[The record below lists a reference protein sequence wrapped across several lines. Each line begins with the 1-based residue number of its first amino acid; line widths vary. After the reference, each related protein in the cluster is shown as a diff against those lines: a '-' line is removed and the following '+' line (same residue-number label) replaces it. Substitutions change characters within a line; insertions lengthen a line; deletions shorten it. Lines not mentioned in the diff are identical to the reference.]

1 MFGGGKKKTTKKQPN
16 KNSIEKLIVIIMEK
30 NFKMLEKKFKSY
42 KENIS
47 SYLAAKNEFFSKRI
61 NELNGK
67 FNALW
72 AGIEHSGKV
81 KLENLKAIDRDVS
94 HINGTFWIHAK
105 NTKTYFYKIE
115 EQLRWLEYSS
125 QRNNLTIEGV
135 REEEASNETWDQWR
149 KKISVMLKFN
159 LEVNNV
165 KTEWAHRVP
174 GEKKTP

>member
-16 KNSIEKLIVIIMEK
+16 KNSIGKLIVIIMEK

-94 HINGTFWIHAK
+94 HINGTF
-105 NTKTYFYKIE
+105 
-115 EQLRWLEYSS
+115 
-125 QRNNLTIEGV
+125 
-135 REEEASNETWDQWR
+135 
-149 KKISVMLKFN
+149 
-159 LEVNNV
+159 
-165 KTEWAHRVP
+165 
-174 GEKKTP
+174 